1 MWWQGGSTSSISE
14 MLSVLLFDNNDYTEC
29 WCPTDNRQATTYCSK
44 EWQLIKDSVQR
55 NHGRECQSR
64 RDSCMRCSC
73 QSLVAVMHT
82 GAWRLPLW
90 SASIPGVGAQF
101 LCATGKRRT
110 EDNIKFN
117 VSCTYRTSQDF
128 LQQEVL
134 MKVSYLSLIQLSV
147 YAVKCGNFETGLF
160 YVKIAASVG
169 STWIADYPMHVT
181 RAGGSPRGGR
191 PHFCREGEW
200 WGRLLIQ
207 SYRQRPKD
215 PLTDIRFCPPLILVA
230 CTGPRPLPRINQY
243 YVAAMTE
250 YLRRF

>member
-1 MWWQGGSTSSISE
+1 MLASRPNPKLQNHLLPAVHGCSLIVSPLAAVEHICSLLYPKLRTRHVVTGGSTSSISE

-29 WCPTDNRQATTYCSK
+29 WCPTDNRQATTCCSK

-73 QSLVAVMHT
+73 QSLAAVMHT
-82 GAWRLPLW
+82 RAWRLPLW

-117 VSCTYRTSQDF
+117 VSCTYRTYQDF

-147 YAVKCGNFETGLF
+147 YAVKCRNFETGLF
-160 YVKIAASVG
+160 YVKIAVNVG
-169 STWIADYPMHVT
+169 STSTADYPMHVP
-181 RAGGSPRGGR
+181 RAGGSRRGGH

-200 WGRLLIQ
+200 
-207 SYRQRPKD
+207 
-215 PLTDIRFCPPLILVA
+215 
-230 CTGPRPLPRINQY
+230 
-243 YVAAMTE
+243 
-250 YLRRF
+250 